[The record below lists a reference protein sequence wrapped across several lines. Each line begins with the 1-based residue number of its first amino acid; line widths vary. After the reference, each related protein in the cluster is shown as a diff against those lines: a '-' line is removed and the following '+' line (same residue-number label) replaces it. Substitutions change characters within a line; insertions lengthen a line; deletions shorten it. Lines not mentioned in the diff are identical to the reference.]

1 MKNELSH
8 VFRGLQDMENYIIKD
23 VLICSVGN
31 NCSLHEISRTENV
44 TFPEDK
50 ELLSKL
56 NKWED
61 YIVATYLLTVG
72 KFIFF
77 ILRKSVKRNQF
88 EICTAWCI
96 QLSCLK

>member
-1 MKNELSH
+1 MKYELSH
-8 VFRGLQDMENYIIKD
+8 VFRGLQNMENYRIKD

-44 TFPEDK
+44 TFPDAK

-61 YIVATYLLTVG
+61 YIVAIYLLTVG
-72 KFIFF
+72 KFIFLY
-77 ILRKSVKRNQF
+77 LRKCANSNQF
-88 EICTAWCI
+88 
-96 QLSCLK
+96 